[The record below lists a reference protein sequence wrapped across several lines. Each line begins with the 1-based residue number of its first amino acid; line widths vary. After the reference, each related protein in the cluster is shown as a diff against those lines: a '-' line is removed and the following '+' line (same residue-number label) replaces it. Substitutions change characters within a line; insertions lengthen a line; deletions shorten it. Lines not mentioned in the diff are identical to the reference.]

1 MTDISDFTMDYFS
14 LKGKNAIV
22 TGGNTGLGQ
31 AFALAL
37 ATAGA
42 NLFVPSIID
51 DDGATGPLVESRG
64 GRYEFMKADVTEP
77 GAPGRDR
84 RRLRRPARLARH
96 PREQRRHLPAG
107 RRARLRPRRSGT
119 PPWP

>member
-1 MTDISDFTMDYFS
+1 MTDISDFAMDFFS

-22 TGGNTGLGQ
+22 TGGNTGLGR

-42 NLFVPSIID
+42 NIFVPSIVD
-51 DDGATGPLVESRG
+51 DDGTTGPLVEAHG
-64 GRYEFMKADVTEP
+64 GRYEFMKADITAA
-77 GAPGRDR
+77 GRAGRDR

-96 PREQRRHLPAG
+96 PRQQRRHLPAG
-107 RRARLRPRRSGT
+107 ERARVRPRRSGT
-119 PPWP
+119 PPWR